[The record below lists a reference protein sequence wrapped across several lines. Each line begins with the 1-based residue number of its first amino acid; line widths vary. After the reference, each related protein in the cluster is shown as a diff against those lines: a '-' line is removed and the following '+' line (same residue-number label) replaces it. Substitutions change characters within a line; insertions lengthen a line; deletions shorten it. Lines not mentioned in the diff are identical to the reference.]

1 MVELLL
7 NDIQGLLLHSY
18 TTEPYS
24 LLNARF
30 MFVNV
35 KDRESGLHWLTALFP
50 FITTAT
56 PPTEKPKTCVNVAF
70 TFSGL
75 RCLGLS
81 SEILQSFPIEFQEGM
96 KQRSSILGDNFQ
108 SDPSNWETYFKDE
121 ENLHIVLLIYAMDLQ
136 ALDEETTK
144 QEHLLEASGQ
154 IQILARQ
161 DAGRLPE
168 GIEHFGFKDGSSQ
181 PVIEGNDTVAHPGQD
196 IIKPGEFIL
205 GYPNQDGDIVNPLSI
220 PEIGLNG
227 TFVVYRKLYQDVALF
242 RKFTTDVASRSNPP
256 LNNSELIAAKMVGRW
271 RSGAPLVLKPDHDD
285 PLLGKDPDQNNDF
298 NYYQEDREG
307 LKCPIGSHIRRVN
320 PRDTLFRNNP
330 ELSKSEVN
338 KRRIIRRG
346 ISYGPIMPAASQNDD
361 AVDRG
366 LIFITIQSSIAQQF
380 EFIQQ
385 KWINN
390 PIFLGL
396 SKDKDP
402 IAGNSN
408 KNANMTIQRTPISKK
423 LWDIPRFTITRGG
436 CYLFLPGLK
445 ALQKLAEIGASS
457 PP

>member
-1 MVELLL
+1 M
-7 NDIQGLLLHSY
+7 
-18 TTEPYS
+18 
-24 LLNARF
+24 
-30 MFVNV
+30 
-35 KDRESGLHWLTALFP
+35 
-50 FITTAT
+50 
-56 PPTEKPKTCVNVAF
+56 
-70 TFSGL
+70 
-75 RCLGLS
+75 
-81 SEILQSFPIEFQEGM
+81 
-96 KQRSSILGDNFQ
+96 
-108 SDPSNWETYFKDE
+108 
-121 ENLHIVLLIYAMDLQ
+121 
-136 ALDEETTK
+136 DEETVQ

-161 DAGRLPE
+161 NAGRLPE

-181 PVIEGNDTVAHPGQD
+181 PVIEGSDTVAHPGQD

-205 GYPNQDGDIVNPLSI
+205 GYPNESGNIVNPLLV
-220 PEIGLNG
+220 PEIGSNG

-242 RKFTTDVASRSNPP
+242 RKFTTDVASDLSPP
-256 LNNSELIAAKMVGRW
+256 LNNADLVAAKMVGRW
-271 RSGAPLVLKPDHDD
+271 RSGAPLVLKPDDDD
-285 PLLGKDPDQNNDF
+285 PLLGNDPNKNNDF
-298 NYYQEDREG
+298 NYYQEDRQG

-320 PRDTLFRNNP
+320 PRDALFRDNP
-330 ELSKSEVN
+330 KLSKSEVN

-346 ISYGPIMPAASQNDD
+346 ISYGSIMPADIQQDD

-380 EFIQQ
+380 EFVQQ
-385 KWINN
+385 QWMNN

-408 KNANMTIQRTPISKK
+408 KDADMTIQRNHISEK
-423 LWDIPRFTITRGG
+423 LWDLPRFTITRGG